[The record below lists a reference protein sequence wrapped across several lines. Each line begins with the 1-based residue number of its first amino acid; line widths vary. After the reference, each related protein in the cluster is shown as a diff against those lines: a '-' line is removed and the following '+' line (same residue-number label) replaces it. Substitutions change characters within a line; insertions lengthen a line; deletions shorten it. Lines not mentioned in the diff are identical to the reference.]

1 MALPKLQ
8 TSEYTLTVPSTQE
21 EIKFRPFLVK
31 EQKIL
36 MIAQES
42 GDESQIASAV
52 GQLVDGCTFGSID
65 ANLSPMFDVEYVFL
79 QLRAKSVGSKIT
91 LNVTCPDDNE
101 TQVEVEV
108 NVDDIQVQMSLE
120 HSQDIEITDN
130 ISIHFRYPRLKDL
143 QGMSDDLSD
152 FEKTL
157 ILVVECVETIASGEE
172 VINRIDMTQDEIV
185 EFIDSMNST
194 QMEDVLKFFETMPK
208 VRHII
213 DVVNPKTKRKV
224 RYYWR
229 GLRVFWNRAVP

>member
-8 TSEYTLTVPSTQE
+8 TTEHKLTIPSTQE

-42 GDESQIASAV
+42 GEESQIASAV
-52 GQLVDGCTFGSID
+52 GQLVDGCTFGSVD
-65 ANLSPMFDVEYVFL
+65 ANLSPMFDIEYVFL

-101 TQVEVEV
+101 TQVEIEV
-108 NVDDIQVQMSLE
+108 DVDDIQVQMSLE
-120 HSQDIEITDN
+120 HNQDIEITDG

-143 QGMSDDLSD
+143 QGMASELSD

-157 ILVVECVETIASGEE
+157 ILVVECVETITSGEE

-213 DVVNPKTKRKV
+213 DVVNPKTKKKGEILLE
-224 RYYWR
+224 
-229 GLRVFWNRAVP
+229 GLESFLE

>member
-8 TSEYTLTVPSTQE
+8 TSEYKLTVPSTQE

-42 GDESQIASAV
+42 GDESEIASAV
-52 GQLVDGCTFGSID
+52 GKLVSGCTFGAMD
-65 ANLSPMFDVEYVFL
+65 AKTSPMFDVEYIFL
-79 QLRAKSVGSKIT
+79 QLRSKSVGSKIT

-108 NVDDIQVQMSLE
+108 DVDDIQVQMSLE
-120 HSQDIEITDN
+120 HNQDIEITDD

-143 QGMSDDLSD
+143 QGMASELSD

-157 ILVVECVETIASGEE
+157 ILVVECVETITSGEE

-185 EFIDSMNST
+185 EFIDSMNNT
-194 QMEDVLKFFETMPK
+194 QMEGVLKFFETMPK

-213 DVVNPKTKRKV
+213 DVVNPKTKKKGEV
-224 RYYWR
+224 LLE
-229 GLRVFWNRAVP
+229 GLESFLA

>member
-8 TSEYTLTVPSTQE
+8 TSEYTLTLPSTQE

-42 GDESQIASAV
+42 GEESQIASAV
-52 GQLVDGCTFGSID
+52 GQLVNGCTFGSVD
-65 ANLSPMFDVEYVFL
+65 ANLSPMFDIEYVFL
-79 QLRAKSVGSKIT
+79 QLRSKSVGSKIT

-108 NVDDIQVQMSLE
+108 DVDDIQVQMSLE
-120 HSQDIEITDN
+120 HNQDIEITDD

-143 QGMSDDLSD
+143 QGMASELSD
-152 FEKTL
+152 FAKTL
-157 ILVVECVETIASGEE
+157 ILVVECVETITSGEE

-185 EFIDSMNST
+185 EFIDSMNNT
-194 QMEDVLKFFETMPK
+194 QMEGVLKFFETMPK

-213 DVVNPKTKRKV
+213 DVVNPKTKKKGEV
-224 RYYWR
+224 LLE
-229 GLRVFWNRAVP
+229 GLESFLE

>member
-8 TSEYTLTVPSTQE
+8 TTEYKLTLPSTQE

-42 GDESQIASAV
+42 GEESQIASAV
-52 GQLVDGCTFGSID
+52 GQLVDGCTFGSVD
-65 ANLSPMFDVEYVFL
+65 ANLSPMFDIEYVFL

-101 TQVEVEV
+101 TQVEIEV
-108 NVDDIQVQMSLE
+108 DVDDIQVQMSLE
-120 HSQDIEITDN
+120 HNQDIEITDD

-143 QGMSDDLSD
+143 QGMASELSD

-157 ILVVECVETIASGEE
+157 ILVVECVETITSGEE
-172 VINRIDMTQDEIV
+172 VLNRIDMTQDEIV

-213 DVVNPKTKRKV
+213 DVVNPKTKKKGEILLE
-224 RYYWR
+224 
-229 GLRVFWNRAVP
+229 GLESFLE